1 MNFKHEKEQLA
12 CNRYIQVITGHRIY
26 CQICDDFCQNL
37 HLNYW
42 YTQGHWCTPTRLFQL
57 QDVKCVLCPHLL
69 CHIILLLWLKFSG
82 QMCDFLVM
90 LNCHILKISNVT
102 MIMVVQCLEN
112 LFNVTLLI
120 WQQIQP
126 SNFIV
131 HNIFHLF
138 QSPRLAF
145 LANDMVLLW
154 CYIAQWIAI
163 DLLSVMIII
172 DVAVRMM
179 IKCLGYKLLA
189 QI

>member
-1 MNFKHEKEQLA
+1 MQNTIALHFAAISGSFTQQIAGTMDFLKCIFYSWTVCVNFKHEKVQLA

-112 LFNVTLLI
+112 
-120 WQQIQP
+120 
-126 SNFIV
+126 
-131 HNIFHLF
+131 
-138 QSPRLAF
+138 
-145 LANDMVLLW
+145 
-154 CYIAQWIAI
+154 
-163 DLLSVMIII
+163 
-172 DVAVRMM
+172 
-179 IKCLGYKLLA
+179 
-189 QI
+189 